1 MAPHLLEN
9 TRNRLANGRP
19 AELDP
24 GITMRFLSRPPGL
37 AATPET
43 ETRRSLLKSL
53 DSRAAAMQG
62 SSPLAAEGSAEPPA
76 DAAPYGSGG
85 ERARLFAPQSGEKV
99 ARSAG

>member
-24 GITMRFLSRPPGL
+24 GMRFLSWRPGL
-37 AATPET
+37 AVTPGT

-53 DSRAAAMQG
+53 DSGAAAMQG
-62 SSPLAAEGSAEPPA
+62 SSPLAAEG
-76 DAAPYGSGG
+76 
-85 ERARLFAPQSGEKV
+85 
-99 ARSAG
+99 